1 MTDIEIQLIEF
12 ESKLNDIMNNNNIDD
27 FVKQNRIIKLLQ
39 EYSIEE
45 YKSNP
50 ILQSK
55 IIDIFNNIFK
65 KRIEYDDTLLNINS
79 DIKKK
84 EENEKIIKEKNKIK
98 KIDDKNLIDLKIDV
112 ILKRTKDTLLEVLD
126 EFLENKLTPEGLV
139 KNNRG
144 FFLGICIIFTL
155 LLMYFFYLLIVD
167 DNNTSNGN
175 GIQITYNN

>member
-1 MTDIEIQLIEF
+1 MTDIETQLIEF
-12 ESKLNDIMNNNNIDD
+12 EYKLNDIMNNNNIDD

-55 IIDIFNNIFK
+55 IIDIFNDIFK
-65 KRIEYDDTLLNINS
+65 RKIDYNNTLNNINN
-79 DIKKK
+79 DIEEKKKK
-84 EENEKIIKEKNKIK
+84 EKILQEKLNKN
-98 KIDDKNLIDLKIDV
+98 KIDDKNLIDLKLDV
-112 ILKRTKDTLLEVLD
+112 ILKRTKDTILEVLD

-144 FFLGICIIFTL
+144 FFLGISIIFTL
-155 LLMYFFYLLIVD
+155 LLMYFFYVLMVD

-175 GIQITYNN
+175 GIHINYNN